1 MRYLL
6 NPTIY
11 TQGLRDNI
19 MILCAIEASLE
30 CYCKQKEHK
39 TYKINIH
46 V

>member
-1 MRYLL
+1 MLYLL

-19 MILCAIEASLE
+19 MILFGIEASLG
-30 CYCKQKEHK
+30 CYCKPESVQG
-39 TYKINIH
+39 